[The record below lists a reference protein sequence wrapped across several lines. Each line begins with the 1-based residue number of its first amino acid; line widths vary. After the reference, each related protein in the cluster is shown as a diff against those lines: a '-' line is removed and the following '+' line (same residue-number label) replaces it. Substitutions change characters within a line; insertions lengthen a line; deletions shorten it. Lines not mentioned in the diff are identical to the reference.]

1 MKTLDKPVQYMLKIY
16 VNNISIKRK
25 ESRQTDL
32 ACFTEFV
39 KNETLLV
46 YDYPFRI

>member
-1 MKTLDKPVQYMLKIY
+1 MKTLDKPVQYML
-16 VNNISIKRK
+16 SIKRK

-46 YDYPFRI
+46 HDYPFRI